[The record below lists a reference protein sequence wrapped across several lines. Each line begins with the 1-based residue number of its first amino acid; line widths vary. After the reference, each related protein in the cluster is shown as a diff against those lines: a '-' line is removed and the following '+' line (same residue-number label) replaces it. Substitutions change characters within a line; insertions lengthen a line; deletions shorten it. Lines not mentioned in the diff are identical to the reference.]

1 MENIVIPR
9 LAQIDGALEHFADPR
24 FQIVLRKAQQAV
36 AATDRDEDY
45 VLLSELLSCHVQNS
59 EDRKRNVA
67 VHKAIECVDQI
78 DSGALCALTVSYAT
92 RTWYPLSGNCKEGID
107 QLAGLYSALMYEEL
121 PMGVAWIEHLEM
133 LGAVRTVPF
142 MKLNSLIPLEREALD
157 GYVCVGIKQDSAKSV
172 FISGFNID

>member
-1 MENIVIPR
+1 MGLSETQVDERAVSVFNELIPKALEAYTQDAYATTNQWIRKLENIVIPR

-67 VHKAIECVDQI
+67 VHKAIECVDQ
-78 DSGALCALTVSYAT
+78 
-92 RTWYPLSGNCKEGID
+92 
-107 QLAGLYSALMYEEL
+107 
-121 PMGVAWIEHLEM
+121 
-133 LGAVRTVPF
+133 
-142 MKLNSLIPLEREALD
+142 
-157 GYVCVGIKQDSAKSV
+157 SV
-172 FISGFNID
+172 